1 MVVNLNYDINKIN
14 SIIARMQQA
23 ANVQNPSQLA
33 EFIGKSRSIYAGWKE
48 RNNVPNTVIELVA
61 LKTGYRKEWIKTG
74 EGEKRSR
81 VTPAYSGKVF
91 ETQAEYNGNLI
102 NLNKDEYTLVLM
114 YRKLPQKNQNSL
126 IKQVNYLVTAMDFDE
141 WGNIKSE
148 K

>member
-1 MVVNLNYDINKIN
+1 MLVDEIIN
-14 SIIARMQQA
+14 RMITA
-23 ANVQNPSQLA
+23 AGAKNPSKLA
-33 EFIGKSRSIYAGWKE
+33 EYLGKDRSAVNGWKK
-48 RNNVPNTVIELVA
+48 RGTVPKEWIELIS